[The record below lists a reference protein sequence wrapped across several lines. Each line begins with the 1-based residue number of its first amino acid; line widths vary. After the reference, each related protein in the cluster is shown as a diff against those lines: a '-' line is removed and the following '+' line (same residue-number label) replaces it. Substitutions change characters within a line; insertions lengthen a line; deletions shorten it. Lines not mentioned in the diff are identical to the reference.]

1 MIKLSRA
8 RVNESLYW
16 PLWVS
21 WSDKIRCKVL
31 GNKNTPE
38 FHVFHGCLIDINR
51 QRKESSEKVWKRVEG
66 PSSPSSRSDNECYH
80 SPPRWGVRPWQAW
93 LQVRLTFR
101 RYLFILLV
109 MERHTESTVS
119 YLRTQHSDPDRFRTQ
134 TSRLTIQC
142 INRPT
147 IITPRENGIGPL
159 ITLCSPKTGQGDE
172 SRSLS
177 RASISGRHQKEE
189 STLLCDMPRDQR
201 VKGDKVKLTPFLFP
215 WTWANLGRTRVC
227 MPPSPPPP
235 SFASQTFRGT
245 PPRLH
250 PYHNNTLDTY
260 FSMLWICDRRE
271 KRVASK
277 RTDHNKIWTDEWGN
291 EQLRLIC
298 LVTST
303 RPPK

>member
-38 FHVFHGCLIDINR
+38 FQVFHGYLIDINR
-51 QRKESSEKVWKRVEG
+51 QRKESSEKVWKRVEC

-119 YLRTQHSDPDRFRTQ
+119 YLRTQHSDPDRFRTK

-147 IITPRENGIGPL
+147 IITPGENGMGPL

-201 VKGDKVKLTPFLFP
+201 VKGDKVKLTPFLLP

-235 SFASQTFRGT
+235 
-245 PPRLH
+245 PP
-250 PYHNNTLDTY
+250 
-260 FSMLWICDRRE
+260 S
-271 KRVASK
+271 
-277 RTDHNKIWTDEWGN
+277 
-291 EQLRLIC
+291 
-298 LVTST
+298 
-303 RPPK
+303 PPKLFVGLY

>member
-21 WSDKIRCKVL
+21 WSNKIRCKVL

-38 FHVFHGCLIDINR
+38 FQVFHGYLIDINR

-66 PSSPSSRSDNECYH
+66 PSSPSSRSDNECYYSH
-80 SPPRWGVRPWQAW
+80 LDGVSVHGKHDFKFVWHFAGTYLYSW
-93 LQVRLTFR
+93 LWRSTL
-101 RYLFILLV
+101 
-109 MERHTESTVS
+109 STVS

-147 IITPRENGIGPL
+147 IITPGENGMGPL

-227 MPPSPPPP
+227 MPPSPPPSLLRLP
-235 SFASQTFRGT
+235 NFSWDCTKITPLPQQYFGHLFLNALDLW
-245 PPRLH
+245 PPR
-250 PYHNNTLDTY
+250 
-260 FSMLWICDRRE
+260 E
-271 KRVASK
+271 KGCIKTHWSQQNLNWRM
-277 RTDHNKIWTDEWGN
+277 R
-291 EQLRLIC
+291 
-298 LVTST
+298 
-303 RPPK
+303 

>member
-21 WSDKIRCKVL
+21 WSNKIRCKVL

-38 FHVFHGCLIDINR
+38 FQVFHGYLIDINR

-66 PSSPSSRSDNECYH
+66 PSSPSSRSDNECYY

-109 MERHTESTVS
+109 MEKHTESTVS

-134 TSRLTIQC
+134 TSRLTLQC

-147 IITPRENGIGPL
+147 IITPGENGMGPL

-189 STLLCDMPRDQR
+189 STLFCDMPRDQR

-235 SFASQTFRGT
+235 SLASQTFLGT
-245 PPRLH
+245 VLRLH